1 MADLKKIVAGSI
13 FAGGIT
19 IAGVAYTGGA
29 SIDNMKEMA
38 AGLQDRIEQAISDNT
53 FLQDEYNSLKT
64 EYIEDTD
71 AANAKIQELNN
82 TVVSMNEQI
91 KTLESQKD
99 TTAEQE
105 ELQTEINRLESELQ
119 QANSDIAELETYIQ
133 QIETDTQYTAVDR
146 EQITTNTAGLNALI
160 SKEALLYD
168 DVQAQTMAEHAAALS
183 EALSAEYGTIEITE
197 VVLYNYSGS
206 TDYLAYE
213 ATPESA
219 AGLTALSEAGSY
231 LSGEIGTLKSSI
243 NGTANLYFVVEGE
256 TTHSAYLRYEG
267 SSTTAGN

>member
-38 AGLQDRIEQAISDNT
+38 AGLQDRMEQAISDNT
-53 FLQDEYNSLKT
+53 FLKDEYNSLKT

-71 AANAKIQELNN
+71 EANARIQELNN

-91 KTLESQKD
+91 ETLESQKD

-105 ELQTEINRLESELQ
+105 ELQTEINRLESDLQ

-146 EQITTNTAGLNALI
+146 EQITADQGGLSALI

-183 EALSAEYGTIEITE
+183 EALSAEYGTIELTE
-197 VVLYNYSGS
+197 VVLYNYNGK
-206 TDYLAYE
+206 DYLAYE

-219 AGLTALSEAGSY
+219 AGLTTLSEDSSY
-231 LSGEIGTLKSSI
+231 ITGDIGTLKSSI

-256 TTHSAYLRYEG
+256 TTHSAYLQGEG
-267 SSTTAGN
+267 SMTIVGE